1 MTPLGRRLA
10 RLLLLPFVGPEE
22 ADAIVED
29 VRELAQERGRGRS
42 EVYFWIAI
50 LGFPLRMAVERVR
63 AAGRRG
69 NPEQRRGG
77 GMDGLRKEVAYAI
90 RGLRRNPGF
99 TTTTALVL
107 AVSMGAAI
115 ALASVVRGVL
125 LDPLPFPEPDRLV
138 SVWLSGEDGRRARMT
153 PGNVSDVRTLDGI
166 FRSVSAFQGTAG
178 ALTVGDAVVF
188 VRGGS
193 VTPDY
198 FRTLGVEPVLGRTF
212 TEEEGVPGGP
222 PVVVL
227 GAGLWRRQF
236 GSDPQIVGRLVEVD
250 GEPLEVI
257 GVVPSGIYPTT
268 VNVST
273 EMPFTSADQDMF
285 LPLRFTEALWDLRRP
300 HIVGTVARLRD
311 GVDLG
316 RAAAALEVLTTQVNA
331 TNPPNAGEEI
341 ILNPL
346 AEEVV
351 GDVRVALLTLLGT
364 VAGAPDRR
372 RQRGSPVRS
381 PGGRPSGGARDPC
394 GTRRTPRTHCPS
406 VAGGERPDR
415 GSCDAGCDPARPGGD
430 RWMRGLVPYQIP
442 RLDEVGLDGV
452 GLMGTI
458 GFGVALAV
466 LLGLVPVLRSSWT
479 RAAVGSR
486 GATAGTGRRRL
497 QGAVVAFQACLG
509 VVVVVGAALLTR
521 SFGRLVAVDPG
532 FDAMAAWVMPIR
544 GVGDRMPDV
553 VERVRELPGVRAAA
567 MTYDHPLE
575 RNWGDAFVIE
585 GVPLG
590 DDDARP
596 AGSLRAFGEGYFD
609 AAGLRVLDGRVPD
622 ALDLSG
628 DVAHAVVNRALVERY
643 FPDGDALGAVLY
655 VPSAAR
661 NFGEDAA
668 RFTVL
673 GIVENVRFLGVDRP
687 SEPAFYLPLAWF
699 PVEARTLMVRPERE
713 GLEIVGAVAAAVR
726 EVAPGAAI
734 QNTRRLTDIRDD
746 LLARPRFNMML
757 LVSLAAIGLGLT
769 GLGAY
774 GLVGRSVVSRTR
786 EIGIRMALGA
796 DRSSVATSVL
806 SGALR
811 PMVLGGVVGLGI
823 AALLVRSMRSLLF
836 EVSPADPISFVAS
849 AGFLLG
855 IGILAAVVP
864 AMKAVSVDPVRALRE
879 E

>member
-1 MTPLGRRLA
+1 MGA
-10 RLLLLPFVGPEE
+10 EE

-63 AAGRRG
+63 GAGRRG

-364 VAGAPDRR
+364 VGLVLLIAVVNVAALFALRADDRAGELAIRAALGAPRGR
-372 RQRGSPVRS
+372 IVRQLLVESVLIAGVATL
-381 PGGRPSGGARDPC
+381 GAILL
-394 GTRRTPRTHCPS
+394 
-406 VAGGERPDR
+406 
-415 GSCDAGCDPARPGGD
+415 AREGIG
-430 RWMRGLVPYQIP
+430 WMRGLVPYQIP
-442 RLDEVGLDGV
+442 RLDEVGLDGA
-452 GLMGTI
+452 GLMATV

-497 QGAVVAFQACLG
+497 RGAVVAFQACLG